1 MRKSHFIEAAEL
13 CVANG
18 ERLLY
23 DADLL
28 AYPEHPA
35 GTPFVLARIAQE
47 EFAKAFLLFLAA
59 RGVIPWNGLVN
70 RAMRDHTCKQLLGLV
85 INHLNVDWDDDRK
98 RHDEFDADI
107 EEHKR
112 LIAAYKSSSDGC
124 ERASIWERIEAIGKK
139 LDLYFSLPPAVT
151 DAIFIL
157 RHEKIGRWESSTWV
171 WEEEPKYDPVA
182 KNLADGKLD
191 REKQDALYVR
201 LGCEGH
207 VAKTP
212 AQVKYEEA
220 KATMEVADRM
230 RFFVKYLLPQNAGSG
245 RDYDKIESTF
255 KSAFA
260 SLNEKTTEKLA
271 SQLVGHT

>member
-1 MRKSHFIEAAEL
+1 MPKSHFIEAAEL
-13 CVANG
+13 CIANG

-23 DADLL
+23 DAEFI
-28 AYPEHPA
+28 AYPDHPA

-47 EFAKAFLLFLAA
+47 EFAKAFLLFLVA
-59 RGVIPWNGLVN
+59 RGIIPWNGLVN
-70 RAMRDHTCKQLLGLV
+70 RAMLDHTCKQLLGLV
-85 INHLNVDWDDDRK
+85 INHLNADWDDDRK

-112 LIAAYKSSSDGC
+112 LIAAHESSSDGF
-124 ERASIWERIEAIGKK
+124 ERARIWERIEEIGKK
-139 LDLYFSLPPAVT
+139 LELYFSLPQAVT

-157 RHEKIGRWESSTWV
+157 RHEKIGRWESPTWD

-201 LGCEGH
+201 LGREGH
-207 VAKTP
+207 VATNP
-212 AQVKYEEA
+212 AQVKYEGA
-220 KATMEVADRM
+220 KAAMEVANRM
-230 RFFVKYLLPQNAGSG
+230 RFFVKYLLSQDDGSG
-245 RDYDKIESTF
+245 RDYDKIESAF

-260 SLNEKTTEKLA
+260 SLSEKTAEKFDLK
-271 SQLVGHT
+271 LVGHT